1 MIKIIVA
8 VDKKG
13 AIGKNNDLLYNIKED
28 LKNFKDLTSGNIVV
42 MGRNTWE
49 SLPIKPLPNRT
60 NIILTKTLKSIDGAI
75 VLSSFDELAEYLKYT
90 DRDVYII
97 GGASIYNQ
105 VIEKDMA
112 SEAHITFVD
121 DTVEDADVFIEIDKL
136 KSLLPNAN
144 YIKNFDQDDLKSEY
158 IVLTK

>member
-75 VLSSFDELAEYLKYT
+75 VLSSFDELEEYLKYT